1 MEDQLILKVYPYS
14 ESALKSGPIWR
25 LISHDSTFKYN
36 IALVK
41 RFDLLLLLDSIL
53 KTLEYI

>member
-14 ESALKSGPIWR
+14 ESALKSGPIWH
-25 LISHDSTFKYN
+25 LISYDWTFKYN
-36 IALVK
+36 IALIK
-41 RFDLLLLLDSIL
+41 HFDLLLLDSIL